1 MVDGM
6 LKLSNT
12 NREID
17 VLLPGIFADDGDN
30 FQTTLNLSLIQT
42 FGDSGK
48 YVLMPTLG
56 LTRSEYLKNLQDGRA
71 DLVFSAGVSG
81 IWQALDWLSLQTFLN
96 YSTLSTNSKG
106 DAVGASTFDAWDAG
120 LSVTASYYAFS
131 FKLILFSGKFCFPS
145 DLLDAFMRFGVQTEG
160 LTLLGILFCIL
171 S

>member
-1 MVDGM
+1 M

-42 FGDSGK
+42 FGDSGN

-56 LTRSEYLKNLQDGRA
+56 LTRSEYLKNTQDGRA
-71 DLVFSAGVSG
+71 DLVFSAGLSG
-81 IWQALDWLSLQTFLN
+81 IWQATEWLSLQTFAN

-106 DAVGASTFDAWDAG
+106 DAVGASTFDAWDVG
-120 LSVTASYYAFS
+120 VSVTASHS
-131 FKLILFSGKFCFPS
+131 F
-145 DLLDAFMRFGVQTEG
+145 
-160 LTLLGILFCIL
+160 
-171 S
+171 